1 MQCNIIIQYNVNCN
15 VPRLETFMETIVQ
28 FISFSHFAD
37 NYFMIGV
44 CIILQIYF
52 ITVLF
57 MFSQV
62 LVSKMNIIL

>member
-1 MQCNIIIQYNVNCN
+1 MQCNIIQYNVNCN
-15 VPRLETFMETIVQ
+15 VPRLETFMKTIVQ
-28 FISFSHFAD
+28 FISFFHFAD
-37 NYFMIGV
+37 NYSMIGI

-52 ITVLF
+52 ITVHF